1 MHIKNLPANERPVEK
16 ALALGFEKLSN
27 VELLAL
33 LIHAGT
39 KTKSAK
45 EIAEEIIAK
54 DPKGIKHLAD
64 CEMEELETIGGVGHA
79 KAARILAAVQ
89 LGKRISSSTST
100 QDNYI
105 SSSDDASSVLME
117 DMRYLNKEY
126 FKTLIL
132 NSKGKIIT
140 IDTISIGELNSA
152 AVHPREV
159 FNRAVKKSGAAII
172 LAHNHPSGDPT
183 PSQAD
188 IETTKRLIKVGN
200 ILGIPVLDH
209 IIIGDGTY
217 TSLRSNGLI

>member
-33 LIHAGT
+33 IIHTGT

-188 IETTKRLIKVGN
+188 IETTKRLIKVGD